1 MASIKFLRTEYVREY
16 YELEWNEKNYAEL
29 LKYLSEREDGDSKI
43 RYEALKDI
51 PFDRIVAIFNDEA
64 DDIRWNF
71 TRTIGDNSWTYSES
85 AYDYIRD
92 MMREDAFNMGAMDFD
107 CYDSDE
113 EFETYS

>member
-1 MASIKFLRTEYVREY
+1 MLYQGE
-16 YELEWNEKNYAEL
+16 NCHEK
-29 LKYLSEREDGDSKI
+29 STVIDS
-43 RYEALKDI
+43 
-51 PFDRIVAIFNDEA
+51 
-64 DDIRWNF
+64 
-71 TRTIGDNSWTYSES
+71 YSES

>member
-1 MASIKFLRTEYVREY
+1 MASIKFLRTGYVREY
-16 YELEWNEKNYAEL
+16 YELEWNEENYAEL
-29 LKYLSEREDGDSKI
+29 LKYLSEGEDGDNKI

-51 PFDRIVAIFNDEA
+51 PFDIIVAIFNDEA
-64 DDIRWNF
+64 EDIRWNF

-85 AYDYIRD
+85 AYYYIRD